1 MEAEG
6 RCKFEKG
13 PHFGHAWYL
22 YYRLNK
28 KNAIHDEEKGI
39 EETKHTGIEETK
51 HTFCL
56 FIIFSLVSLVSKYC
70 TIDSFRLLYNKL
82 RKKEPI
88 YDEEKAIEKSEP
100 KPKPSTPATT
110 LRVMPDT
117 EKTMIKATKKTPLAK
132 KTKDKKETKK
142 KKKASLKLVDE
153 SIKGEAIE
161 VPSIKQSTDEPMQS
175 AQSPQIFTIPTETK
189 DKKKKLT
196 KKKKRASVK
205 SVEKSMKGKAIEVPT
220 IKQSTDEPMQSDQS
234 PQILTIPTESVTV
247 IQPEQQPT
255 VPLREEYVP
264 PANILSMEQ
273 ENVASD
279 SVSVSPNIP
288 DFHQPVVKSK
298 TEPSSNTKLK
308 RIIIVTWIDEITD
321 DEDDEASAQ
330 KIMPE

>member
-1 MEAEG
+1 MKILNTNLLKCMIIIGLCLHCIHPASASATNRALEKQAIAENNASYRSNIDAAMVITFVVLG
-6 RCKFEKG
+6 V
-13 PHFGHAWYL
+13 FGSYL

-220 IKQSTDEPMQSDQS
+220 IKQSTDEPMQS
-234 PQILTIPTESVTV
+234 
-247 IQPEQQPT
+247 
-255 VPLREEYVP
+255 
-264 PANILSMEQ
+264 
-273 ENVASD
+273 
-279 SVSVSPNIP
+279 
-288 DFHQPVVKSK
+288 
-298 TEPSSNTKLK
+298 
-308 RIIIVTWIDEITD
+308 
-321 DEDDEASAQ
+321 
-330 KIMPE
+330 